1 MARKAVRLLVIRRGL
16 AIEKLVGPPGRG
28 ISPNICFCMWAPD
41 DCLVVVRNFKLSSQ
55 KVLKRSQR
63 MELGLANK
71 TALVTGGSKGIGLET
86 ARALA
91 REGVKVLICARRE
104 SALAE
109 AAHDIMRTTQAKI
122 ETQPLDVT
130 KVEQIATI
138 PRIVT
143 GKLGRIDILINNA
156 GTGTYKPF
164 LEVTDEEL
172 VEGMAINFFAQFRIC
187 QRIVP
192 MMIAQGGGRIVN
204 VSGQTGIMTLNPPFL
219 SSCTGP
225 AKSAEIRFSKV
236 LANELAPHNI
246 RVNCVIPGFINT
258 PERFAKWE
266 RELAKRRLSPEDA
279 TRERS
284 RWSSNQGMRD
294 TRWGTPEEI
303 ANLIVFAVSD
313 AASYI
318 NGAELVADNAMDK
331 S

>member
-1 MARKAVRLLVIRRGL
+1 M
-16 AIEKLVGPPGRG
+16 
-28 ISPNICFCMWAPD
+28 D
-41 DCLVVVRNFKLSSQ
+41 
-55 KVLKRSQR
+55 
-63 MELGLANK
+63 LGLAGR

-91 REGVKVLICARRE
+91 REGVKVLICARRPD
-104 SALAE
+104 ALAE
-109 AAHDIMRTTQAKI
+109 AARDIMQTTQQTI
-122 ETQPLDVT
+122 ETHPLDVT
-130 KVEQIATI
+130 RLDEIGTI
-138 PRIVT
+138 PRII
-143 GKLGRIDILINNA
+143 GEKLGRIDILVNNA
-156 GTGTYKPF
+156 GTGIYKPF

-172 VEGMAINFFAQFRIC
+172 VYGMAINFFAQFRIC
-187 QRIVP
+187 QRVVP
-192 MMIAQGGGRIVN
+192 LMIAQGGGRILN
-204 VSGQTGIMTLNPPFL
+204 VSGETGIMTLNSPFL

-246 RVNCVIPGFINT
+246 RVNCVIPGFIHT

-266 RELAKRRLSPEDA
+266 REMARRKLDPAEA
-279 TRERS
+279 ERERAQ
-284 RWSSNQGMRD
+284 WSTNQGTRD

>member
-1 MARKAVRLLVIRRGL
+1 M
-16 AIEKLVGPPGRG
+16 
-28 ISPNICFCMWAPD
+28 D
-41 DCLVVVRNFKLSSQ
+41 
-55 KVLKRSQR
+55 
-63 MELGLANK
+63 LGLAGK

-91 REGVKVLICARRE
+91 REGVKVLICARRPD
-104 SALAE
+104 ALAE
-109 AAHDIMRTTQAKI
+109 AAHDVMGTTQQRI
-122 ETQPLDVT
+122 ETHPLDVT
-130 KVEQIATI
+130 KLDEIDTI
-138 PRIVT
+138 PRIVHD
-143 GKLGRIDILINNA
+143 KLGRIDILVNNA

-172 VEGMAINFFAQFRIC
+172 VYGMAINFFAQFRIC
-187 QRIVP
+187 QRVVP
-192 MMIAQGGGRIVN
+192 LMIAQGGGRILN
-204 VSGQTGIMTLNPPFL
+204 VSGETGIMTLNPPFL

-246 RVNCVIPGFINT
+246 RVNCVIPGFIHT

-266 RELAKRRLSPEDA
+266 RELARRQLDPVDA
-279 TRERS
+279 ARERAQ
-284 RWSSNQGMRD
+284 WSTNQGTRD